1 MTQGERITALRKKLK
16 LKQGDFAKRILATQ
30 GHVSDIENSRKNL
43 TERTTKIICDEFNV
57 NYLWLR
63 DGTGE
68 MFVEPDG
75 DLIALLDNIVSG
87 DNHFAKDVLKAF
99 TLFSND
105 DWLALERIIDKISI
119 ETKKEPTK

>member
-1 MTQGERITALRKKLK
+1 
-16 LKQGDFAKRILATQ
+16 
-30 GHVSDIENSRKNL
+30 VSDIENSRKNL